1 MRRSETMGLL
11 SASERTDEA
20 SCFEAESV
28 AGDGAHPTRQGRQTL
43 PDRDRFAA
51 GFSMMRPY
59 RPARRSA
66 IIAAGNVVE
75 FFST

>member
-1 MRRSETMGLL
+1 MGLL

-51 GFSMMRPY
+51 GFSMMRP
-59 RPARRSA
+59 
-66 IIAAGNVVE
+66 
-75 FFST
+75 